1 MNSMKGIFLVL
12 GIILVSFFYVSIV
25 MAAEFEVAEKGGNV
39 TIDEEI
45 KNLYTAGNIVSI
57 NADIEKSLHAAGNV
71 VTISGDVENNIY
83 VVGGTVVIKG
93 DIGGS
98 VHAGAGNILIEGEIE
113 DDLFLGGG
121 TITLSE
127 SSSIGGDLIV
137 AAGVAEVN
145 GPVDGDIHLSGGEVF
160 IDSKIGG
167 EVNIK
172 AGEEL
177 RLGSKAEIVGDLKYS
192 SVKEVVMDEGA
203 KILGETTYKKIKVEN
218 GGLLKKPKKFMG
230 ILTLGFLIKLLITIT
245 AGLVL
250 VYLLRN
256 ITEKVIKESLGYFWA
271 NLGRGFGA
279 LILIPI
285 ACIILAVTVIG
296 LWLAGLISVTYILM
310 ILLSSV
316 LASIVFGSWLIKVL
330 GKKSEYPINW
340 KAVVVGVIVLNIV
353 VLIPFIGWFV
363 KFVFVLISLGAVF
376 QLVRKNIV
384 LTKQDS

>member
-1 MNSMKGIFLVL
+1 MKGIFLVL